1 MGWLVVLLLGLA
13 AGTQL
18 IPSNDPRSYTTVDD
32 PAYTITV
39 SEHTQVSVS
48 EWSCSFWMRPTNYE
62 RLNYLIEAQSYKFEL
77 GWVDTTLTLSL
88 VSPIVVT
95 TESQETMPK
104 KWFFIQFGST
114 AAMTYAAITL
124 RAGAQYFLKH
134 SSNVPLLSN
143 QFIHLLG
150 GCDFAQVRT
159 M

>member
-1 MGWLVVLLLGLA
+1 VLLLGLA

-18 IPSNDPRSYTTVDD
+18 IPSNDPTSYSATGT

-48 EWSCSFWMRPTNYE
+48 EWSCSFWMRPTSDTALSN
-62 RLNYLIEAQSYKFEL
+62 LIEAQSYGFIL
-77 GWVDTTLTLSL
+77 DWIDTTLTLSL
-88 VSPIVVT
+88 TWPISVT
-95 TESQETMPK
+95 TPSQERMPK

-114 AAMTYAAITL
+114 TAMTYAAITL

-134 SSNVPLLSN
+134 SSNVPLLSD
-143 QFIHLLG
+143 QPIHLVSSCYL
-150 GCDFAQVRT
+150 AEVRT

>member
-18 IPSNDPRSYTTVDD
+18 IPSNDPTSYSATGT

-48 EWSCSFWMRPTNYE
+48 EWSCSFWMHPFSNAAYS
-62 RLNYLIEAQSYKFEL
+62 YLIEAQNYKFL
-77 GWVDTTLTLSL
+77 LDWTDTTLTLSL
-88 VSPIVVT
+88 AWPIAVT
-95 TESQETMPK
+95 TASQERMPT

-134 SSNVPLLSN
+134 SSNVPLLSD
-143 QFIHLLG
+143 QFIHLLRRQY
-150 GCDFAQVRT
+150 AEVRT